1 MRDEEPEPALQIVC
15 YIEYLPDPIWRKRCL
30 RFGGG
35 VYDVVGRVWDNESKD
50 NKIKDFESFDIMFFI
65 YSNKQNALVLG

>member
-1 MRDEEPEPALQIVC
+1 MK
-15 YIEYLPDPIWRKRCL
+15 YLPDPIWRKRCL

-35 VYDVVGRVWDNESKD
+35 VCDVVGRAWDQESKG
-50 NKIKDFESFDIMFFI
+50 NKIKDFDSFDIMFFI